1 MSTIKMLSELPTEVI
16 MNIQSYL
23 LGRPEDLKI
32 KRNKKFHELQR
43 LFKINYIYRLN
54 QVLITKVKSSYYI
67 MGLKLKPSILLKQK
81 DRLVNMRD
89 ETYETFKNKFTI
101 SQTYYNSYIKI
112 LSFGDDYELL
122 FDEAFYG
129 INFLGFL
136 QKAKMEI
143 EHNIRYYNC
152 KLDYINI
159 SVCFKIDED

>member
-1 MSTIKMLSELPTEVI
+1 MTMDISELPTEVI
-16 MNIQSYL
+16 MNIQSHL

-32 KRNKKFHELQR
+32 KRNKKFYELQR
-43 LFKINYIYRLN
+43 LFKINYSYRLN
-54 QVLITKVKSSYYI
+54 QVLFTKVKSSYYI

-101 SQTYYNSYIKI
+101 SQSYYNSYIQI

-122 FDEAFYG
+122 FDEVFYG

>member
-1 MSTIKMLSELPTEVI
+1 MDISELPTEVI
-16 MNIQSYL
+16 TNIQSYL

-67 MGLKLKPSILLKQK
+67 MGLKLKPSIILKPK

-129 INFLGFL
+129 INFLGFRFPSES
-136 QKAKMEI
+136 KDG
-143 EHNIRYYNC
+143 N
-152 KLDYINI
+152 
-159 SVCFKIDED
+159 

>member
-1 MSTIKMLSELPTEVI
+1 MTMYISEMPTEVI
-16 MNIQSYL
+16 MNIQSFL

-32 KRNKKFHELQR
+32 KRNKKFYELQR
-43 LFKINYIYRLN
+43 LFKINYLYRLN
-54 QVLITKVKSSYYI
+54 QVLFTMVKSSYEI
-67 MGLKLKPSILLKQK
+67 RGLKLKPNILLKQK

-101 SQTYYNSYIKI
+101 SQSYYNSYIKI

-143 EHNIRYYNC
+143 ENNIRFYNC

-159 SVCFKIDED
+159 SVYFKIDED

>member
-1 MSTIKMLSELPTEVI
+1 MTMYISEMPTEVI
-16 MNIQSYL
+16 TNIQSYL
-23 LGRPEDLKI
+23 LGRPEYLII
-32 KRNKKFHELQR
+32 KRNKKFYELQR
-43 LFKINYIYRLN
+43 LFKINYQYNIN
-54 QVLITKVKSSYYI
+54 QVLITMVKSSYYI
-67 MGLKLKPSILLKQK
+67 RGLKLKPSILLKQK

-89 ETYETFKNKFTI
+89 ETYKTFKNKFTL

-129 INFLGFL
+129 IIFFDFL

-152 KLDYINI
+152 KIDYINL
-159 SVCFKIDED
+159 SVCFKIEE